1 MRLNAAT
8 VSKVSR
14 GKLRAYSLWTRR
26 IAMAKARKL
35 IVFSL
40 VGTQLD
46 RGAGS
51 RRWELW
57 RPTISLCQHEDLL
70 VHRMELLHDRKATA
84 LAETVESDIG
94 SVSPETAVRRHVVD
108 FADPWDF
115 EEVYGILS
123 DFVKNYAFD
132 TAREE
137 YLVHI
142 TTGTHVAQIC
152 LFLLTESRHLP
163 GCLIQSSPPDDRD
176 FRSPGRYTVIDL
188 DLSRYDRIA
197 ARFAEEQNE
206 ARTFLKSGIAT
217 RNAAFNRMIAEIEQ
231 VAVASK
237 EPILLMGP
245 TGAGK
250 SSLARRVFELK
261 KQRHQLAG
269 GFVEVNCATLR
280 GDTAASTLF
289 GHVRGSFT
297 GAQRDRSGLLRTA
310 DGGLLFLDE
319 IGELGCDEQA
329 MLLRALEEKRFL
341 PVGADQEVS
350 SDFQLI
356 AGTNR
361 DLTGDVR
368 AGRFREDL
376 LARIN
381 LWTFELPGLAQRN
394 EDIEPNLDHELSAAS
409 QRLGRRI
416 GMAKDI
422 RAEFLDFA
430 RSPAAKW
437 SANFRDLNAAV
448 VRMSTLAPGGRITK
462 EVLQGEIGRLRRAWQ
477 SAPSAEPD
485 ETLMKEV
492 LGPDAADELDL
503 FDQVQLATVIR
514 VCRSSDT
521 VSEAGR
527 RLFGVSRAKRKV
539 TNDADRLRKYLARF
553 DLDWERVKERG
564 RLG

>member
-1 MRLNAAT
+1 MG
-8 VSKVSR
+8 S
-14 GKLRAYSLWTRR
+14 
-26 IAMAKARKL
+26 RKL
-35 IVFSL
+35 VIISL
-40 VGTQLD
+40 LGTQLD
-46 RGAGS
+46 RGIGS
-51 RRWELW
+51 RRWEMW
-57 RPTISLCQHEDLL
+57 RPTVSLCQHEELL
-70 VHRMELLHDRKATA
+70 VERLELLHDRKSTA
-84 LAETVESDIG
+84 LAETVAEDIG
-94 SVSPETAVRRHVVD
+94 HISPETEVRRHL
-108 FADPWDF
+108 AECKDPWDF
-115 EEVYGILS
+115 EEMYGMLS
-123 DFVKNYAFD
+123 EFVRGYAFD
-132 TAREE
+132 PEREE

-152 LFLLTESRHLP
+152 LFLLTESRRLP
-163 GCLIQSSPPDDRD
+163 GCLIQTSPPDERE
-176 FRSPGRYTVIDL
+176 RGTQGRYTIIDL

-197 ARFAEEQNE
+197 ARFAEEQSE

-217 RNAAFNRMIAEIEQ
+217 RNAAFNQMIEEIEQ

-269 GFVEVNCATLR
+269 GFIEVNCATLR

-297 GAQRDRSGLLRTA
+297 GAQRDRPGLLRTA

-341 PVGADQEVS
+341 PVGADNEVT

-361 DLTGDVR
+361 DLSGDAR

-381 LWTFELPGLAQRN
+381 LWTFQLPGLAQRK
-394 EDIEPNLDHELSAAS
+394 EDIEPNLEHELAAAAK
-409 QRLGRRI
+409 RLGHRI
-416 GMAKDI
+416 SMAKDV
-422 RAEFLDFA
+422 RSEFLTFA
-430 RSPAAKW
+430 RSPSAKW

-448 VRMSTLAPGGRITK
+448 VRMSTLAPGGRVTK
-462 EVLQGEIGRLRRAWQ
+462 EVMHAELGRLRRAWQ
-477 SAPSAEPD
+477 TAPSNDPD
-485 ETLMKEV
+485 ETLLKET
-492 LGPDAADELDL
+492 LGPEAAAELDL
-503 FDQVQLATVIR
+503 FDQAQLAVVIR
-514 VCRSSDT
+514 TCRDSSSL
-521 VSEAGR
+521 SEAGR
-527 RLFGVSRAKRKV
+527 RLFGISRTKRKV
-539 TNDADRLRKYLARF
+539 TNDADRLRKYLLSF
-553 DLDWERVKERG
+553 DLTWERVKSTSAPNPPAQSR
-564 RLG
+564 